1 MADGGRGKEAIG
13 QPLFRPTAAFRWP
26 MAEQTGASMRYL
38 VVPFACVLLA
48 HRAAAQNESVLRQA
62 FEGKVVVVK
71 IDMPATSKGVDVYP
85 LDPMAVDFREVA
97 QRLKDNSTSLRIGQ
111 QVMVTKV
118 LVKKNSHVEFQL
130 GGGGYGTFGDNTSD
144 GSGLNSVNQG
154 ETRAEKALR
163 DSIKKAQG
171 PTKRK
176 QFEKELASV
185 RSEREREN
193 ARAQAEAKQ
202 AQSVI
207 EANLRAKRAESGSRF
222 NVRYRNGIPPD
233 ALTPDGLMRAL
244 AQYVDFGAAGGAVA
258 SGGASS
264 GTPGQA
270 LTSGSGSRSSP
281 TSIRKGLLLEEVE
294 AILGP
299 AATAD
304 ERKEGTLTVLKRTYR
319 KDGQKILASFV
330 NGVLIDFAITPN

>member
-1 MADGGRGKEAIG
+1 
-13 QPLFRPTAAFRWP
+13 
-26 MAEQTGASMRYL
+26 MRYPIVL
-38 VVPFACVLLA
+38 FAFCLLA
-48 HRAAAQNESVLRQA
+48 HRASAQNESVLRQA

-118 LVKKNSHVEFQL
+118 FVKKNSHVEFQL

-185 RSEREREN
+185 RAEREREN

-207 EANLRAKRAESGSRF
+207 EANLRARRAESGSRF

-244 AQYVDFGAAGGAVA
+244 AQYVDFGGGGAVA

-270 LTSGSGSRSSP
+270 LTSGGGSRSSP
-281 TSIRKGLLLEEVE
+281 ASIRKGLLLEDVE
-294 AILGP
+294 AMFGP

-330 NGVLIDFAITPN
+330 NGVLIDFSITPQ

>member
-1 MADGGRGKEAIG
+1 MRHHLAI
-13 QPLFRPTAAFRWP
+13 
-26 MAEQTGASMRYL
+26 
-38 VVPFACVLLA
+38 PFAIALLA
-48 HRAAAQNESVLRQA
+48 HTARAQNESALRQA
-62 FEGKVVVVK
+62 FEGKVVTVR

-111 QVMVTKV
+111 QVMITKV
-118 LVKKNSHVEFQL
+118 LVKKNSHIEFQL
-130 GGGGYGTFGDNTSD
+130 GGGGYGTLGDNTAD
-144 GSGLNSVNQG
+144 GSGINAVTQG
-154 ETRAEKALR
+154 ETKAEKALR

-176 QFEKELASV
+176 QFEKELASL

-193 ARAQAEAKQ
+193 ARAEAEAKQ

-222 NVRYRNGIPPD
+222 NVRYRNGIPAD

-244 AQYVDFGAAGGAVA
+244 SPYVEFGPASGAVA
-258 SGGASS
+258 SGG
-264 GTPGQA
+264 
-270 LTSGSGSRSSP
+270 GSRP
-281 TSIRKGLLLEEVE
+281 APANAIRKGLLLEEVE
-294 AILGP
+294 ALLGP
-299 AATAD
+299 AVTAD
-304 ERKEGTLTVLKRTYR
+304 EKKEGTLTVLKRAYR

-330 NGVLIDFAITPN
+330 NGVLIDFAITPQ

>member
-1 MADGGRGKEAIG
+1 MRCLAI
-13 QPLFRPTAAFRWP
+13 
-26 MAEQTGASMRYL
+26 
-38 VVPFACVLLA
+38 PFAIALLA
-48 HRAAAQNESVLRQA
+48 LPAHAQNEATLRQA
-62 FEGKVVVVK
+62 FEGKVVTVK

-118 LVKKNSHVEFQL
+118 VVKKNSHIEFQL
-130 GGGGYGTFGDNTSD
+130 GGGGYGTAGDNISD
-144 GSGLNSVNQG
+144 GSGITAVTQG
-154 ETRAEKALR
+154 ETKAEKALR

-176 QFEKELASV
+176 QFEKELESL

-193 ARAQAEAKQ
+193 ARAEAEAKQ

-222 NVRYRNGIPPD
+222 NVRYRNGIPSD
-233 ALTPDGLMRAL
+233 ALTPDGLMRTL
-244 AQYVDFGAAGGAVA
+244 SQYVEFGTAGGAVA
-258 SGGASS
+258 SGGGSHS
-264 GTPGQA
+264 TTPVA
-270 LTSGSGSRSSP
+270 
-281 TSIRKGLLLEEVE
+281 IRKGLLLDEVE
-294 AILGP
+294 ALLGP

-304 ERKEGTLTVLKRTYR
+304 EKKEGTLTVLRRSYR
-319 KDGQKILASFV
+319 KDGQKVLASFV
-330 NGVLIDFAITPN
+330 NGVLIDFSITPQ